1 MVIKKDYT
9 GTIITAEG
17 LVDLTENVERS
28 SHENKIFERSLPDRM
43 TAATTTEPKIKLT
56 PKSQQLLK
64 VITAKGFQTIE

>member
-17 LVDLTENVERS
+17 LVDLTGNVERS
-28 SHENKIFERSLPDRM
+28 SPEKM
-43 TAATTTEPKIKLT
+43 AAATTTEPKIKLT